1 MQRQEFLKKN
11 QAEEFKLTLRKE
23 GENNNFSNKRNSRS
37 PPQINNIIYNQQNRK
52 SKMINVNKKKG
63 RSPSPQFKY
72 TTEFISDKN
81 KQYKITKKEKNINV
95 IPGNEVDV
103 RKLKNCEKETLP
115 KEKTY
120 IITENN
126 FQKVMDLIKGRYIND
141 KEIAKISNEYEKTIE
156 NNNKT
161 INELNQT
168 NESIIKRN
176 KDLIDEIK
184 NKKKDYD
191 KLVIEIN
198 KYESTFNKLIALLL
212 YILQLYPNDNN
223 INEKIKELKLD
234 SLLNYYNQNKIKV
247 SDFITEKENE
257 MNEKLIE
264 KENQLT
270 DIEDMKN
277 IINQFQEN
285 LSNDLINQFTETKRI
300 SELSSKYEKLESE
313 YTYIKAKYNNLIA
326 ENNEL
331 LSFQK
336 KENAKL
342 QTQVNN
348 LTEEKF
354 NLVNENNDL
363 KNQINNLDINN
374 VETIISNNNKQIE
387 ELNLK
392 IQEQEKSI
400 NEYKSQIK
408 SLQSQIEK
416 INQEEI
422 QLEYSNKKKIENDSI
437 NNSDNNN
444 SYNSINNYEKEN
456 TQIPL
461 QNDNLYNYINQNIN
475 QEDNN

>member
-1 MQRQEFLKKN
+1 M
-11 QAEEFKLTLRKE
+11 
-23 GENNNFSNKRNSRS
+23 
-37 PPQINNIIYNQQNRK
+37 
-52 SKMINVNKKKG
+52 
-63 RSPSPQFKY
+63 
-72 TTEFISDKN
+72 
-81 KQYKITKKEKNINV
+81 
-95 IPGNEVDV
+95 

-141 KEIAKISNEYEKTIE
+141 KEIAKISNEYEKKIE
-156 NNNKT
+156 NNYKT

-168 NESIIKRN
+168 NESIMKRN

-234 SLLNYYNQNKIKV
+234 SLLNYYNQNEIKV

-422 QLEYSNKKKIENDSI
+422 QLE
-437 NNSDNNN
+437 
-444 SYNSINNYEKEN
+444 
-456 TQIPL
+456 
-461 QNDNLYNYINQNIN
+461 
-475 QEDNN
+475 